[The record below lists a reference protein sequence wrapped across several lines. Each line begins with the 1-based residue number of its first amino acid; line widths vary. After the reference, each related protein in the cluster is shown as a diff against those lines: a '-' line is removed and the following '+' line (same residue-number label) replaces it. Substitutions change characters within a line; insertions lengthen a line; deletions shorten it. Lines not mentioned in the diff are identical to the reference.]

1 MKMRTLLLS
10 LIIVF
15 VSASAI
21 AQEGVQKNENS
32 FTQAPYNFYGQKI
45 SPDDAMNPQQFL
57 AAMEN
62 KDSLDVKLKAKIITC
77 CKKKGCWM
85 DVDLENGS
93 SMKVRFKD
101 YEFFVPKNADGK
113 VCVIE
118 GRAKMETI
126 DVATLKHYAEDA
138 GKSEKEI
145 AAITEPE
152 KGFSFLANG
161 VIIY

>member
-1 MKMRTLLLS
+1 MRTLLLS

-45 SPDDAMNPQQFL
+45 SPDDAMNPKQFL

-62 KDSLDVKLKAKIITC
+62 KDSMDVKLKAKIITC

-101 YEFFVPKNADGK
+101 YEFFEPI
-113 VCVIE
+113 VC
-118 GRAKMETI
+118 G
-126 DVATLKHYAEDA
+126 
-138 GKSEKEI
+138 
-145 AAITEPE
+145 
-152 KGFSFLANG
+152 
-161 VIIY
+161 